1 MSLDGLLK
9 GLDLATSG
17 LAAEQRRMNVIMEN
31 IANAN
36 VTRIDP
42 NDPRSGPYV
51 RRRVYF
57 SQVLDREMNRA
68 SGRGV
73 QAGLPVEDYG
83 GEFPKVFDPG
93 HADADEDGFV
103 RRSNVNL
110 VYEMLDLSS
119 AKHAFEA
126 NLSTFKT
133 WKDMASKSIEMMRM

>member
-1 MSLDGLLK
+1 MGLDGILK

-57 SQVLDREMNRA
+57 SQILDREMERA

-73 QAGLPVEDYG
+73 QAGPPVEDFG

-119 AKHAFEA
+119 AKRAFEA

-133 WKDMASKSIEMMRM
+133 WKDMAAKSIELMRM

>member
-1 MSLDGLLK
+1 MGLQGILK

-17 LAAEQRRMNVIMEN
+17 LAAERRRMNVIMEN

-36 VTRIDP
+36 VTRVDP
-42 NDPRSGPYV
+42 DDPGSGPYV
-51 RRRVYF
+51 RRRVFF
-57 SQVLDREMNRA
+57 SQVLDREMRSA

-73 QAGLPVEDYG
+73 MAGPPVEDYS

-110 VYEMLDLSS
+110 VYEMLDLGG
-119 AKHAFEA
+119 AKRSFEA

-133 WKDMASKSIEMMRM
+133 WKDMARKSIELMRT

>member
-1 MSLDGLLK
+1 MGLDGILK

-17 LAAEQRRMNVIMEN
+17 LAAERRRMNVIMEN

-57 SQVLDREMNRA
+57 HQVLDREMDRN

-73 QAGLPVEDYG
+73 LAGPAVEDFD

-110 VYEMLDLSS
+110 VYEMLDLAS
-119 AKHAFEA
+119 AKRSFEA

-133 WKDMASKSIEMMRM
+133 WKDMAAKSIELMRT